1 MTMHAPH
8 LRELVI
14 RPAMRRLGLWS
25 EAAEE
30 LLMGTAAQESLLGR
44 YLAQMGPS
52 TGSGEAYGPA
62 LGIFQMEVATH
73 DDCWNNYL
81 VYRGD
86 LAAHLLKVC
95 VPKLSRV
102 EQLVWNL
109 QYAAA
114 MCRVQYHRFKEP
126 LPEAH
131 DVPGLAGYWKRYW
144 NTERGKGTTEE
155 FVRNYTAMVEG
166 R

>member
-14 RPAMRRLGLWS
+14 RPALRHLGLWS
-25 EAAEE
+25 EAAEN

-44 YLAQMGPS
+44 YLMQMG
-52 TGSGEAYGPA
+52 GGPA

-73 DDCWNNYL
+73 DDCWENYL
-81 VYRGD
+81 AYRED
-86 LAAHLLKVC
+86 LAAQVIETC
-95 VPKLSRV
+95 VHKRNRQG
-102 EQLVWNL
+102 QLVWNL

-126 LPEAH
+126 LPEPG
-131 DVPGLAGYWKRYW
+131 DVLGLASYWKRYW
-144 NTERGKGTTEE
+144 NTAQGKGTVEE
-155 FVRNYTAMVEG
+155 FVRNYSAMVEG

>member
-8 LRELVI
+8 LRELII
-14 RPAMRRLGLWS
+14 RPALRHLGLWS
-25 EAAEE
+25 EAAEN

-44 YLAQMGPS
+44 YLAQMGD
-52 TGSGEAYGPA
+52 GPA
-62 LGIFQMEVATH
+62 LGIFQMEGETH
-73 DDCWNNYL
+73 DDCWANYL

-86 LAAHLLKVC
+86 LAASVLKITVAQR
-95 VPKLSRV
+95 PRR

-109 QYAAA
+109 FYAAA
-114 MCRVQYHRFKEP
+114 LCRIQYHRFKEP

-131 DVPGLAGYWKRYW
+131 DVAGFARYWKSHW